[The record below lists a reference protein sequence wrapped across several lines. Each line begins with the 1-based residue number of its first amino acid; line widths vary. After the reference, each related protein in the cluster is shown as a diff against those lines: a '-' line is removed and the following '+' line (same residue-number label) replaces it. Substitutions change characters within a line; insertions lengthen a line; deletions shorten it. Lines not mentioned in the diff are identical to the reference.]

1 MPNVYIGFFIILHM
15 IQLWGPILLG
25 RCECVSTTRRFM
37 IELGDIENFKSMS
50 IFDIST
56 IKYRDI
62 DIDIDIKEYIGKI
75 RKGNMIWITPV
86 RVDFLC

>member
-1 MPNVYIGFFIILHM
+1 MPPRVHPCHL
-15 IQLWGPILLG
+15 
-25 RCECVSTTRRFM
+25 
-37 IELGDIENFKSMS
+37 ELGDIENFKSIS

-75 RKGNMIWITPV
+75 KNGNMIWIIPMNF
-86 RVDFLC
+86 DFLC

>member
-1 MPNVYIGFFIILHM
+1 MDYNRSQDVAWKL
-15 IQLWGPILLG
+15 
-25 RCECVSTTRRFM
+25 
-37 IELGDIENFKSMS
+37 ELGDIENFKSMS

-75 RKGNMIWITPV
+75 RKGHMIWITPMNF
-86 RVDFLC
+86 DFLC